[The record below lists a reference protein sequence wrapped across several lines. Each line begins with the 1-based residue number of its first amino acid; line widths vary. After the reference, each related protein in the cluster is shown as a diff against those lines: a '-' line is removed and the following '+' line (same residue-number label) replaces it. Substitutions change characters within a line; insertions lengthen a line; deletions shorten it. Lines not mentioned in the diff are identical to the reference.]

1 MNSQQT
7 DLKKEL
13 KVFLNPELIIVGLK
27 ARDKEEVV
35 RKLAALYLERGYVKE
50 TYADAVLERE
60 ISFPTG
66 LPTLD
71 VHVAIPHTD
80 IAHCIKPGMAVAIL
94 EEPVEFLEMATLDKT
109 VYPEIVFLLSI
120 IKPEDQVIW
129 LQRLVTRFQTEG
141 FLKKLRNV
149 PDAKACYELLQEEL
163 AKEDL

>member
-1 MNSQQT
+1 MKESKT
-7 DLKKEL
+7 DLKEEL

-27 ARDKEEVV
+27 AKNKEEVV
-35 RKLAALYLERGYVKE
+35 RKLADLYLERGYVKD
-50 TYADAVLERE
+50 TYADAVLTRE
-60 ISFPTG
+60 KSFPTG

-80 IAHCIKPGMAVAIL
+80 IIHCIKPGLAVAIL
-94 EEPVEFLEMATLDKT
+94 DEPVEFFEMATLDKY
-109 VYPEIVFLLSI
+109 VYPEIIFLLSI

-149 PDAKACYELLQEEL
+149 PDAQACYELLQEEL